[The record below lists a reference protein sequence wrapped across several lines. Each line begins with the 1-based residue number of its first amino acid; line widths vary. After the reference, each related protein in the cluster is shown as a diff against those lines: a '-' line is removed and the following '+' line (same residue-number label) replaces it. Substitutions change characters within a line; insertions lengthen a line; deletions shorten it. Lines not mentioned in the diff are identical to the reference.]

1 MGGGVSQFGVF
12 FFLCSLF
19 SSWEKDSS
27 LGTRIKGRGT
37 NMSCQST
44 TSYTK
49 ILSLNSA
56 SFILGRF
63 VSTLCLIFPFFF
75 FL

>member
-1 MGGGVSQFGVF
+1 
-12 FFLCSLF
+12 
-19 SSWEKDSS
+19 
-27 LGTRIKGRGT
+27 
-37 NMSCQST
+37 MSCQST

-75 FL
+75 FFVTLYLLKQDFKKEADSLGVVA